1 MKRILLCCGT
11 GVATS
16 TVINKKLE
24 AELIRR
30 GHRGQ
35 FEISQCKAVEVPAKS
50 SNFDLCVSTLTMS
63 YRCDCPLIVATNL
76 LLNRNVEATYDQI
89 EKALFTEEEK

>member
-50 SNFDLCVSTLTMS
+50 GNFDLCVSTLTMS

>member
-1 MKRILLCCGT
+1 MEIKRILLCCGT

-16 TVINKKLE
+16 TVVNKKLE

-35 FEISQCKAVEVPAKS
+35 FEITQCKAVEVPAKS
-50 SNFDLCVSTLTMS
+50 PNFDLCVSTLVMS
-63 YRCDCPLIVATNL
+63 YKCECPMIVATNL
-76 LLNRNVEATYDQI
+76 LLNRNVDATYDEI
-89 EKALFTEEEK
+89 EKALFAE